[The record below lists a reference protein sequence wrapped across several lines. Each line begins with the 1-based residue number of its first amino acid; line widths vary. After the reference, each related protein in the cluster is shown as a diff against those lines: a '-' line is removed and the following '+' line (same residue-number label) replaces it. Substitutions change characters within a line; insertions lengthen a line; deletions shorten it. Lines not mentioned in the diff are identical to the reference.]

1 MVKELAEGAVYISER
16 GGVTF
21 HTYVSPVQGLLVCSH
36 VIESTN
42 ALVVVDALMLRP
54 HYTELRAYADSLG
67 KPIDR
72 VIVSHLH
79 PDHWFGLEAFDDVP
93 VHAQQY
99 CRDGIVIAGDTFLG
113 TKRTVYGDLVPSR
126 KVVPTDIVTPGTS
139 CIDGLTYEFSE
150 VTEAESTI
158 ALVIELPEVK
168 TLVAQDLVY
177 NHVHMFVGEKT
188 SAGDYCCDNW
198 MEALSAYQ
206 AKGHELILPGHGEPC
221 GPEAFSEAITYLR
234 EVKELLRSAT
244 GEEDLK
250 RRTMERFPGYRVPE
264 ILDLTNL
271 FLYHRTW

>member
-1 MVKELAEGAVYISER
+1 MLKKLAEGVVQVSRR

-21 HTYVSPVQGLLVCSH
+21 HSYMSPQQGLLVCVH
-36 VIESTN
+36 VIESAN
-42 ALVVVDALMLRP
+42 ALVVVDAVMLRP

-79 PDHWFGLEAFDDVP
+79 PDHWFGLAAFDDVP
-93 VHAQQY
+93 VHSQQY
-99 CRDGIVIAGDTFLG
+99 THDGIVIAGDTFLES
-113 TKRTVYGDLVPSR
+113 KRAVYGDLVPSR
-126 KVVPTDIVTPGTS
+126 KVVPSHIITPGTTVV
-139 CIDGLTYEFSE
+139 DGVTYEFSE
-150 VTEAESTI
+150 VNEVESVT

-198 MEALSAYQ
+198 MAALSAYQ

-221 GPEAFSEAITYLR
+221 GGEVFPEAIAYLSA
-234 EVKELLRSAT
+234 VKELLRSAA
-244 GEEDLK
+244 GEDDLK
-250 RRTMERFPGYRVPE
+250 RRTLERFPGYRLPE
-264 ILDLTNL
+264 MLDLTNL